1 MMEGIFPE
9 ISDDASHVR
18 SYFRNTPSPLSS
30 VLHQEFVS
38 AANFGPEAIASLGAF
53 VRSELFDDDLL
64 TPDEYRASEFY
75 RDGINISPDGVK
87 RSMAE
92 SLAAAHDRRLKR
104 DLVLDRARQGFGI
117 SAMRFG
123 AGIVG
128 SVLDP
133 VNVGVSIFAP
143 VAVGLNATA
152 RATAIKAT
160 SGITQKY
167 GVTAGRVA
175 AGAGEAAIGA
185 TAIEP
190 ILYAGTR
197 IQQDPDYDL
206 FDSFVNVTIGAILGG
221 TITGVGGKFSDVLR
235 RADPE
240 TNVQAMQVATSQVAE
255 GMPVRVDAIFDADMA
270 VSPQFRA
277 EGLVKRTRQEID
289 ELIVK
294 PPRTNELPPS
304 LKAKNK
310 TPTTLRGFIQ
320 KKGKI
325 DPKSIGVAELKQ
337 DLDAGGFSL
346 LKKNGLPVQRMIEA
360 AQEEG
365 YFPAKVDMY
374 EDEVTL
380 EEFLEAVKQ
389 NPYSS
394 IDSVAA
400 DKVAADDL
408 YEQVMDLGINPK
420 GMTDEELFE
429 EIARRQDALTEA
441 EAAAIDEAMGPG
453 ITQEQLDAEIAYTQQ
468 MYESGAGL
476 SEFEPYADEL
486 TSLSK
491 DLDAR
496 LASEP
501 SAVKAMDDD
510 IDLLERKF
518 EALRMNTMPVLG
530 PREFVPLDVEAE
542 LIQGETIAD
551 AITADEM
558 IARQGM
564 INPSWFMA
572 PDGKLF
578 DAGDDHLSFLF
589 KFGLDGEDATRN
601 RGLIRTQGL
610 FLEGTGTSQRL
621 SFGMEFV
628 EGQPITNAQL
638 RSIRKLVKNAE
649 SVYVDVTDGY
659 NGTVKQTF
667 ADNRQF
673 LAYLRGLEPFEA
685 VRTTAFDE
693 EIAELR
699 EYDDLIARV
708 DELQPVI
715 ESGAACVIKRR

>member
-175 AGAGEAAIGA
+175 AGAGEAALGA
-185 TAIEP
+185 AAVEIP
-190 ILYAGTR
+190 LYAGAR

-374 EDEVTL
+374 GDEVTL
-380 EEFLEAVKQ
+380 DEFLEAVKQ

-394 IDSVAA
+394 IDPDAAEKIAA
-400 DKVAADDL
+400 DEL
-408 YEQVMDLGINPK
+408 YEEVLEFGINPK
-420 GMTDEELFE
+420 GMTDDELFE
-429 EIARRQDALTEA
+429 ELARRQGALTDE
-441 EAAAIDEAMGPG
+441 ERIAIEDAKGPG

-468 MYESGAGL
+468 MYESGADL
-476 SEFEPYADEL
+476 AEFEPYADEL
-486 TSLSK
+486 ASLSK

-501 SAVKAMDDD
+501 SAIKAMDDD
-510 IDLLERKF
+510 LELLQRKAN
-518 EALRMNTMPVLG
+518 ALRDNNIISQEEL
-530 PREFVPLDVEAE
+530 AE
-542 LIQGETIAD
+542 LA
-551 AITADEM
+551 
-558 IARQGM
+558 
-564 INPSWFMA
+564 
-572 PDGKLF
+572 
-578 DAGDDHLSFLF
+578 
-589 KFGLDGEDATRN
+589 
-601 RGLIRTQGL
+601 
-610 FLEGTGTSQRL
+610 
-621 SFGMEFV
+621 
-628 EGQPITNAQL
+628 
-638 RSIRKLVKNAE
+638 
-649 SVYVDVTDGY
+649 
-659 NGTVKQTF
+659 
-667 ADNRQF
+667 
-673 LAYLRGLEPFEA
+673 
-685 VRTTAFDE
+685 
-693 EIAELR
+693 
-699 EYDDLIARV
+699 EYDALIARV

>member
-1 MMEGIFPE
+1 MMESIFPE
-9 ISDDASHVR
+9 ISDDFSHVR

-53 VRSELFDDDLL
+53 ARSRLLDDDLL
-64 TPDEYRASEFY
+64 TQDQYRASEFY
-75 RDGINISPDGVK
+75 REGIDIPLTGVK

-92 SLAAAHDRRLKR
+92 SLAAAHDRRFKR
-104 DLVLDRARQGFGI
+104 DLVLDRARRGFGI

-167 GVTAGRVA
+167 GKTAGRVA

-185 TAIEP
+185 VAIEP
-190 ILYAGTR
+190 LLIAGAR
-197 IQQDPDYDL
+197 LQQDPDYDL
-206 FDSFVNVTIGAILGG
+206 FDSFVNVTIGSILGG

-235 RADPE
+235 RANPE

-310 TPTTLRGFIQ
+310 KPTTLRGFIQ

-337 DLDAGGFSL
+337 DLDVGGFSL

-360 AQEEG
+360 AQEDG
-365 YFPAKVDMY
+365 YFPAKLDMY

-380 EEFLEAVKQ
+380 DEFLEAVRQ

-394 IDSVAA
+394 IDSDAAEKIAA
-400 DKVAADDL
+400 DEL
-408 YEQVMDLGINPK
+408 YEQVLDFGINPK
-420 GMTDEELFE
+420 GMTDDELFE
-429 EIARRQDALTEA
+429 ELARREGALTDEQRI
-441 EAAAIDEAMGPG
+441 AIEETKGPG

-476 SEFEPYADEL
+476 SEFEPFADEL
-486 TSLSK
+486 VSLSQ

-496 LASEP
+496 LASDP
-501 SAVKAMDDD
+501 SAIKAMDDD
-510 IDLLERKF
+510 LELLERKAN
-518 EALRMNTMPVLG
+518 ALRVNNIISEEEL
-530 PREFVPLDVEAE
+530 AE
-542 LIQGETIAD
+542 LA
-551 AITADEM
+551 
-558 IARQGM
+558 
-564 INPSWFMA
+564 
-572 PDGKLF
+572 
-578 DAGDDHLSFLF
+578 
-589 KFGLDGEDATRN
+589 
-601 RGLIRTQGL
+601 
-610 FLEGTGTSQRL
+610 
-621 SFGMEFV
+621 
-628 EGQPITNAQL
+628 
-638 RSIRKLVKNAE
+638 
-649 SVYVDVTDGY
+649 
-659 NGTVKQTF
+659 
-667 ADNRQF
+667 
-673 LAYLRGLEPFEA
+673 
-685 VRTTAFDE
+685 
-693 EIAELR
+693 
-699 EYDDLIARV
+699 EYDALIARV

>member
-1 MMEGIFPE
+1 MMEGIFPK

-18 SYFRNTPSPLSS
+18 SYFRNTPASTSS
-30 VLHQEFVS
+30 VLHQEFIS
-38 AANFGPEAIASLGAF
+38 AANFGPEAVGSLGAY
-53 VRSELFDDDLL
+53 VRAELFDDELL
-64 TPDEYRASEFY
+64 SPDDYRASEFY
-75 RDGINISPDGVK
+75 REGVEISPDGVK

-92 SLAAAHDRRLKR
+92 HLAAAHDRRFKR
-104 DLVLDRARQGFGI
+104 DLVLDRARRGFGI

-160 SGITQKY
+160 SGITQRY

-175 AGAGEAAIGA
+175 AGAGEAALGA
-185 TAIEP
+185 AAVEP
-190 ILYAGTR
+190 LLIAGAG
-197 IQQDPDYDL
+197 IQQDPDYGL
-206 FDSFVNVTIGAILGG
+206 FDSFVNVTIGSILGG
-221 TITGVGGKFSDVLR
+221 TITGVGGKFADVFR

-240 TNVQAMQVATSQVAE
+240 TNVQAMQVATSQIAE
-255 GMPVRVDAIFDADMA
+255 GMPVRVDAVFDADMA
-270 VSPQFRA
+270 VSPQLRA
-277 EGLVKRTRQEID
+277 EGVVKRTRREIE
-289 ELIVK
+289 ELAVT
-294 PPRTNELPPS
+294 PPRTNELPPA
-304 LKAKNK
+304 LKAKNSR
-310 TPTTLRGFIQ
+310 PTTLRGFIA

-325 DPKSIGVAELKQ
+325 DPESIGVAELRQ

-346 LKKNGLPVQRMIEA
+346 LKKGGLPVQRMIEA

-365 YFPAKVDMY
+365 YFPAKVDTY

-380 EEFLEAVKQ
+380 EEFLDAVKQ

-394 IDSVAA
+394 IDSEAA
-400 DKVAADDL
+400 EKIAADDL

-420 GMTDEELFE
+420 GMTDEDLFD
-429 EIARRQDALTEA
+429 EITRRQDALTEA
-441 EAAAIDEAMGPG
+441 EAIAIEETMGPG

-510 IDLLERKF
+510 IDLLQRKAN
-518 EALRMNTMPVLG
+518 ALR
-530 PREFVPLDVEAE
+530 
-542 LIQGETIAD
+542 
-551 AITADEM
+551 
-558 IARQGM
+558 
-564 INPSWFMA
+564 
-572 PDGKLF
+572 
-578 DAGDDHLSFLF
+578 
-589 KFGLDGEDATRN
+589 
-601 RGLIRTQGL
+601 
-610 FLEGTGTSQRL
+610 
-621 SFGMEFV
+621 
-628 EGQPITNAQL
+628 
-638 RSIRKLVKNAE
+638 
-649 SVYVDVTDGY
+649 
-659 NGTVKQTF
+659 
-667 ADNRQF
+667 DNNIIS
-673 LAYLRGLEPFEA
+673 
-685 VRTTAFDE
+685 DE

-699 EYDDLIARV
+699 EYDDLIARI
-708 DELQPVI
+708 DELRPVI
-715 ESGAACVIKRR
+715 ESGATCVIKRR

>member
-18 SYFRNTPSPLSS
+18 SYFRNTPASTSS
-30 VLHQEFVS
+30 VLHQEFIS
-38 AANFGPEAIASLGAF
+38 AANFGPEAIGSLGAY
-53 VRSELFDDDLL
+53 VRAELFDDELL
-64 TPDEYRASEFY
+64 SPDDYRASEFY
-75 RDGINISPDGVK
+75 REGINIPSEGVK

-92 SLAAAHDRRLKR
+92 SLAAAHDRRFKR
-104 DLVLDRARQGFGI
+104 DLVLDRARQGFGM
-117 SAMRFG
+117 STMRFG

-133 VNVGVSIFAP
+133 VNVGVSVFAP
-143 VAVGLNATA
+143 VAIGLNATA
-152 RATAIKAT
+152 RAAAIKAT
-160 SGITQKY
+160 TGITQRY

-175 AGAGEAAIGA
+175 AGAGEAGLGA
-185 TAIEP
+185 AVVEIP
-190 ILYAGTR
+190 LYAGAR

-206 FDSFVNVTIGAILGG
+206 FDSFVNVTIGSILGG

-270 VSPQFRA
+270 VSPQLRA
-277 EGLVKRTRQEID
+277 EGVVKRTRQEIE
-289 ELIVK
+289 ELVVK
-294 PPRTNELPPS
+294 PPRKNELPPS
-304 LKAKNK
+304 LKAKNNK
-310 TPTTLRGFIQ
+310 PTTLRAFIQ
-320 KKGKI
+320 RKGRIDPQSVGAADLRQELDAAGPFVLKKG
-325 DPKSIGVAELKQ
+325 
-337 DLDAGGFSL
+337 
-346 LKKNGLPVQRMIEA
+346 GLPVERMIEA

-374 EDEVTL
+374 EDEVTID
-380 EEFLEAVKQ
+380 EFVEAVKE

-394 IDSVAA
+394 IDEDAAAKIAA
-400 DKVAADDL
+400 DEL

-420 GMTDEELFE
+420 GMTDEELFD
-429 EIARRQDALTEA
+429 EITRRQDALTDAERIAIEEA
-441 EAAAIDEAMGPG
+441 KGPG

-486 TSLSK
+486 VSLSK

-510 IDLLERKF
+510 IDLLQRKAN
-518 EALRMNTMPVLG
+518 ALR
-530 PREFVPLDVEAE
+530 D
-542 LIQGETIAD
+542 
-551 AITADEM
+551 
-558 IARQGM
+558 
-564 INPSWFMA
+564 
-572 PDGKLF
+572 
-578 DAGDDHLSFLF
+578 
-589 KFGLDGEDATRN
+589 
-601 RGLIRTQGL
+601 
-610 FLEGTGTSQRL
+610 
-621 SFGMEFV
+621 
-628 EGQPITNAQL
+628 
-638 RSIRKLVKNAE
+638 
-649 SVYVDVTDGY
+649 
-659 NGTVKQTF
+659 NGIIS
-667 ADNRQF
+667 
-673 LAYLRGLEPFEA
+673 
-685 VRTTAFDE
+685 DE